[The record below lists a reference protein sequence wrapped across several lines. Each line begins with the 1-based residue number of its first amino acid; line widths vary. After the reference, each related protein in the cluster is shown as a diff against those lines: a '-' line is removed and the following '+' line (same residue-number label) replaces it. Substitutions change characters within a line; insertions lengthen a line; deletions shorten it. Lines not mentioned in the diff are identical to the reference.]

1 MALDTDSG
9 FGVASQ
15 VQGSCLSVITGYS
28 PTPSQVIDGHFLD
41 QGRLLKVLRD
51 IFGASDAGESKFRV
65 ELRLNRYKIYPSTTY
80 TQPPELTQEQILG
93 CRTIFC

>member
-1 MALDTDSG
+1 MSA
-9 FGVASQ
+9 
-15 VQGSCLSVITGYS
+15 GYS

-65 ELRLNRYKIYPSTTY
+65 EVRQLAGTPLCDMLISKL
-80 TQPPELTQEQILG
+80 Q
-93 CRTIFC
+93 